1 MKILLT
7 CWLNSSPEYTERDS
21 ISRAVFRLFAF
32 KWKDSASLD
41 NRMEIAS
48 KVINMATFTSQVNF
62 NLKHKAMVCEPLLLE
77 LKAINE
83 FVHFEEEPDMP
94 GPYRKHIFDALIQQQ
109 VLDNVRRHLQKHQGE
124 ETTDSILVECG
135 DFIG

>member
-1 MKILLT
+1 
-7 CWLNSSPEYTERDS
+7 
-21 ISRAVFRLFAF
+21 
-32 KWKDSASLD
+32 
-41 NRMEIAS
+41 MEIAS

-94 GPYRKHIFDALIQQQ
+94 GPYRKHIFDARIQQQ
-109 VLDNVRRHLQKHQGE
+109 VLVNVRRHLQKHQGE